1 MSNVAKNCD
10 TMAQVRAEIDRMDD
24 LILPLMAER
33 AGYVAQAPKFKKIID
48 DVVVPVRIDEIAHR
62 MRAEAEQYGM
72 NGELA
77 ENIWRALIAEHIK
90 FEQGEFRK
98 MYNGD
103 KNREKDT

>member
-1 MSNVAKNCD
+1 MNNVAKNCD
-10 TMAQVRAEIDRMDD
+10 SIAQVRAEIDRMDD

-62 MRAEAEQYGM
+62 MRAKAEQYGM
-72 NGELA
+72 NGQLA
-77 ENIWRALIAEHIK
+77 ENIWRALIDQHIK

-98 MYNGD
+98 MYSGD
-103 KNREKDT
+103 INREKDT

>member
-1 MSNVAKNCD
+1 MNNKAKTCNS
-10 TMAQVRAEIDRMDD
+10 MAEVRAEIDRMDD

-33 AGYVAQAPKFKKIID
+33 AGYVAQAPKFKKVID

-72 NGELA
+72 NPDLA
-77 ENIWRALIAEHIK
+77 ENIWRALIAQHIK

-98 MYNGD
+98 MYDGD
-103 KNREKDT
+103 KKIEKDV

>member
-1 MSNVAKNCD
+1 
-10 TMAQVRAEIDRMDD
+10 MAEVRAEIDRMDD

-48 DVVVPVRIDEIAHR
+48 DVVVPKRIDEIAFR
-62 MRAEAEQYGM
+62 MRAEAEKYGM
-72 NGELA
+72 NGALA

-103 KNREKDT
+103 EKIEKDT